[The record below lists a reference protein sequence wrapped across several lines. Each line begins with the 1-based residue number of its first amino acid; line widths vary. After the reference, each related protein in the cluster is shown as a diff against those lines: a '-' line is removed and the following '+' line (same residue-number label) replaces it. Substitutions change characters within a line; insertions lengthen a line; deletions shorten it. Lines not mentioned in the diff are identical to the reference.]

1 MQGDRSGEFVCGSWG
16 LRSLDSVTRDD
27 SQQTYFQRSRA
38 LQHCSSSFVI
48 LAELLNHKNQEN
60 VAILL

>member
-38 LQHCSSSFVI
+38 LQHCYDTFQISQI
-48 LAELLNHKNQEN
+48 GLAHL
-60 VAILL
+60 

>member
-27 SQQTYFQRSRA
+27 KQQKYFQRSGA
-38 LQHCSSSFVI
+38 LQHRYDTFQMLQIV
-48 LAELLNHKNQEN
+48 LAHL
-60 VAILL
+60 

>member
-27 SQQTYFQRSRA
+27 SQQKYFQRSRA
-38 LQHCSSSFVI
+38 LQHYYHTFQI
-48 LAELLNHKNQEN
+48 LQIALTHL
-60 VAILL
+60 